1 LQAVGWFVLKTLQ
14 YETRMKPRSQAGG
27 GQFQLFQSHFDQI
40 LNPDHPLVLLAD
52 KIDWPRFDAA
62 LEDCYCPDNGAPGKA
77 IRLMVGLHY
86 LKHAFNVSDESV
98 VVRWVEN
105 PYWQYFCGFT
115 AMQHELPLH
124 PTAMV
129 KWRGRVG
136 AEKLAL
142 LLQETIS
149 LALREKQVSPKEI
162 AQVNV
167 DTTVQEKNITHPT
180 DAKLYLKAIL
190 KLGRAARNRGISLR
204 QSYVR
209 VAKRAAIKAGRYAH
223 AKQFKRM
230 RRELKAL
237 KTRLGRVIRDI
248 RRKVPAP
255 DAALAD
261 LLALCQRLYKQQRDD
276 KKKLYSLHEPEVV
289 CISKG
294 KAHKRYE
301 FGQKISV
308 ATSNRGNWVL
318 GVDLCKGN
326 PYDGHTL
333 AMALETVEANT
344 GIDVS
349 DAYVDKGYR
358 GHGYEGAT
366 TIHIAGTSVRG
377 ITKTKRKRRRRRSAV
392 EPVIGHLKSDTRMQR
407 CFLKGLA
414 GDAINAILAAAGFNL
429 RKLLRGILFALIS
442 WLSRL
447 EASRF
452 GSDGQPIHLLAVT

>member
-1 LQAVGWFVLKTLQ
+1 
-14 YETRMKPRSQAGG
+14 MKPRSQAGG
-27 GQFQLFQSHFDQI
+27 GQFQLFQAHFDQI
-40 LNPDHPLVLLAD
+40 LNPDHPLVLLAER
-52 KIDWPRFDAA
+52 IDWPRFDAA
-62 LEDCYCPDNGAPGKA
+62 LADCYCPDNGAPGKA

-86 LKHAFNVSDESV
+86 LKHAFDESDESV
-98 VVRWVEN
+98 VARWVEN

-142 LLQETIS
+142 LLQETIA

-190 KLGRAARNRGISLR
+190 KLGRAAKNRGISLR

-209 VAKRAAIKAGRYAH
+209 VAKRASIKAARYAH

-230 RRELKAL
+230 RRELKTL

-261 LLALCQRLYKQQRDD
+261 LLALCERLHQQQRDD

-308 ATSNRGNWVL
+308 ATSNRGNWIL
-318 GVDLCKGN
+318 GVGLCKGN

-333 AMALETVEANT
+333 ARALETVEVNT

-366 TIHIAGTSVRG
+366 TIHIAGTSARG

-392 EPVIGHLKSDTRMQR
+392 EPVIGHLKSDTRMKR

-414 GDAINAILAAAGFNL
+414 GDAINAILAAAGLNL
-429 RKLLRGILFALIS
+429 RKLLRGLLFALIS

-447 EASRF
+447 EGSRF
-452 GSDGQPIHLLAVT
+452 GSNGQPIYVLAAT